1 MTFNKLIINL
11 YLRMKRII
19 FILCGLALLISCT
32 QSQKQG
38 TKLSPDEQKV
48 KLETTAEILME
59 KCPASDFQD
68 FSDFGSFLNEQYF
81 SYDDYDYSA
90 FENRYEE
97 LADIF
102 FKETNNGAVLTLV
115 LAQCTGEFVFGPR
128 KIIYSES
135 DKLSLSVK
143 DEDGRTYLVEL
154 QTSGEV
160 QTLKNTDIEDFFI
173 TLKVPQNI
181 AVVITRD
188 GERMASVELSYDLRL
203 TTNINPSSD
212 MAKIWEKV
220 TVKDYVFETTCS
232 YDAQS
237 HNASIDWSFAKG
249 GETLA
254 SHNAKANVSLSGKT
268 LDQTDIKNITDYS
281 SYLDIMG
288 AIQVQG
294 YGSDYNVVYRAI
306 DDYDYKSAKSA
317 SEAADILNEQL
328 SLKLYYDGTTTEQAH
343 VEFECQK
350 YESSYYVSYDPMPV
364 IVFNDGSRYNIE
376 DYFSEDAF
384 KYLIRQFEIY
394 IDMFVELVEDWE

>member
-1 MTFNKLIINL
+1 
-11 YLRMKRII
+11 MKRII
-19 FILCGLALLISCT
+19 FILCGLALLTSCT

-38 TKLSPDEQKV
+38 TKLSPDEQKA
-48 KLETTAEILME
+48 KLETTAETLME

-68 FSDFGSFLNEQYF
+68 FSDFGSFLNDKYF

-102 FKETNNGAVLTLV
+102 FKETNNGAILTLV
-115 LAQCTGEFVFGPR
+115 LAQCTGEFVFGQT

-160 QTLKNTDIEDFFI
+160 QTLKNTDIEDFDI
-173 TLKVPQNI
+173 TLQIPQNI

-212 MAKIWEKV
+212 MAKICEKV

-237 HNASIDWSFAKG
+237 HNASINWCFAKG

-254 SHNAKANVSLSGKT
+254 SHNAKANVSLSGKN

-294 YGSDYNVVYRAI
+294 YGSDYNVVYKAV
-306 DDYDYKSAKSA
+306 DEYDYESAQSA
-317 SEAADILNEQL
+317 SHAADILNKQL
-328 SLKLYYDGTTTEQAH
+328 SLKLYYDGTKTEQAH
-343 VEFECQK
+343 IEFECQK
-350 YESSYYVSYDPMPV
+350 YESSYSDYVYYTPIPV
-364 IVFNDGSRYNIE
+364 IVFNDGSRYNME

-384 KYLIRQFEIY
+384 KHLIQQFEIY
-394 IDMFVELVEDWE
+394 IDMFVELVENWE